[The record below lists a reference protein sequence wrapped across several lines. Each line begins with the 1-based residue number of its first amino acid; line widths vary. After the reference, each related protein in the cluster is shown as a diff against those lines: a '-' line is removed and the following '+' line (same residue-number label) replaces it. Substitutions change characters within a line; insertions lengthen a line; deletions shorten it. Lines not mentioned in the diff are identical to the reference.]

1 MFIVILILSLLMGL
15 SFLVGLFLSYKFKS
29 KKMTYFATGLA
40 FMIILAVLFTD
51 IIPEIFEAVTNVQQL
66 GLSISS
72 TVLGVLTLVFIE
84 LFIPH
89 HSHSHEHNDEAKSE
103 HKKHLYHIG
112 LLTFIS
118 VVIHNILEGI
128 AFAILAKT
136 SIKAALL
143 MAGGIALHNIPL
155 GIEMSY
161 FFKNY
166 KDKYLHKNLT
176 LILSGTLGAAIGL
189 IIGGLNSSINFIIL
203 SITCGMM
210 LYSGI
215 FELGI

>member
-1 MFIVILILSLLMGL
+1 MSFIIVILSLIMGL

-51 IIPEIFEAVTNVQQL
+51 IIPEIFEAVTTMPQL
-66 GLSISS
+66 GLAISS
-72 TVLGVLTLVFIE
+72 TILGVLTLAFIE
-84 LFIPH
+84 LFVPH
-89 HSHSHEHNDEAKSE
+89 HNHTHEHNDEAKSD

-112 LLTFIS
+112 ILTFIS
-118 VVIHNILEGI
+118 VVIHNVLEGI

-161 FFKNY
+161 FFKSH
-166 KDKYLHKNLT
+166 KDK
-176 LILSGTLGAAIGL
+176 
-189 IIGGLNSSINFIIL
+189 
-203 SITCGMM
+203 
-210 LYSGI
+210 
-215 FELGI
+215 